1 MNDKELENVKIPI
14 WIIVVMVI
22 STILS
27 LAVLLVMLQNEFE
40 LEKVFYFIIAVLVTS
55 IFATIFYFIKRALIK
70 TLKRNKVEKRSTRI
84 NKEKI
89 PSDINR
95 ENIASDFNPDNNVKL
110 AKKEKNE
117 FKENSG
123 GNNRSDIFRY

>member
-70 TLKRNKVEKRSTRI
+70 TLKRNKVEKKSTKI
-84 NKEKI
+84 NKEI
-89 PSDINR
+89 TSSEINR
-95 ENIASDFNPDNNVKL
+95 ENRASDFNTDNNVKL